1 MIVDEQLLRL
11 LKKNTIFKGISLA
24 YLKTYFKPKNF
35 FQVKDDEIIFNSD
48 SDADELYLLVEGEVK
63 LKFCQDRHIEIK
75 YILDFFGEV
84 EILKNCKR
92 ISIAIANTN
101 CTLYKISASEIQILA
116 GENEIVNRNL
126 RKLKMIGE
134 NKNQAGDDN
143 VSGNPEDVNQ
153 VLTNAELMEKIELS
167 NEEETKILTDAELD
181 SILEKQKSRKEIH
194 SVLKKITEVPEID
207 ELDLE
212 D

>member
-11 LKKNTIFKGISLA
+11 LKKNTLFKGISLA

-92 ISIAIANTN
+92 ISIAIANN
-101 CTLYKISASEIQILA
+101 DCTLYKISASEIQLLA

-126 RKLKMIGE
+126 RKLKVTGE

-143 VSGNPEDVNQ
+143 VSEDPKDVNQ
-153 VLTNAELMEKIELS
+153 VLTNAEFMEKVELS

>member
-1 MIVDEQLLRL
+1 MIVDEQLIRL
-11 LKKNTIFKGISLA
+11 LKTNTLFRGVSLTI
-24 YLKTYFKPKNF
+24 LKPYFKPKNF
-35 FQVKDDEIIFNSD
+35 FQANEGEVIFNSD
-48 SDADELYLLVEGEVK
+48 SDPEELYLLVEGEVK

-75 YILDFFGEV
+75 YILDFFGEA

-92 ISIAIANTN
+92 ISIAIANTD
-101 CTLYKISASEIQILA
+101 CTLYKISASEIQFLA

-126 RKLKMIGE
+126 RKLKVIGE

-143 VSGNPEDVNQ
+143 YSGNLKDVNQ
-153 VLTNAELMEKIELS
+153 VLTNAELMEKIELG
-167 NEEETKILTDAELD
+167 NEEETKILTDVELD